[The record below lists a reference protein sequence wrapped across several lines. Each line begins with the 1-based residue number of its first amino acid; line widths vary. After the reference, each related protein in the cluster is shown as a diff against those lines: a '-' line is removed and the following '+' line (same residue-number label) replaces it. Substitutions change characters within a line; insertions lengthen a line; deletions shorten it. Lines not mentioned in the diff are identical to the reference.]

1 MCKTIQKLH
10 SMSLNNKTELAI
22 IEAARKVFI
31 SKGYGGT
38 TMEAIAS
45 VAKVNKASLH
55 YYYRSKDKLFGIVL
69 TEACGIIQEKLILII
84 KSEDNIEV
92 IIKEL
97 IDVYLETLINHP
109 CLPNFIVNEISS
121 NPEKTLKILLGDKLL
136 SFTVLRMIVTIRN
149 KLLEGNKEVN
159 NPFYLIL
166 NVVSLNVFPFLI
178 RPLIKNLFRMNDE
191 QFNSFMNN
199 RKSNL
204 SSFIL
209 RALKQ

>member
-1 MCKTIQKLH
+1 
-10 SMSLNNKTELAI
+10 MSLNNKTELAI

-92 IIKEL
+92 IIKK
-97 IDVYLETLINHP
+97 INDVYVETLINHP
-109 CLPNFIVNEISS
+109 YLPNFIINEISS
-121 NPEKTLKILLGDKLL
+121 NPEKIVKILLGDKL
-136 SFTVLRMIVTIRN
+136 STFTILRMMVIIRN
-149 KLLEGNKEVN
+149 KTFKGNKDVVN
-159 NPFYLIL
+159 SYDLIL
-166 NVVSLNVFPFLI
+166 NVISLNVFPFLI
-178 RPLIKNLFRMNDE
+178 RPIIKNLFRMNDE

>member
-1 MCKTIQKLH
+1 
-10 SMSLNNKTELAI
+10 MSLNNKTELAI

-109 CLPNFIVNEISS
+109 YLPNFIVNEISS

-204 SSFIL
+204 LSFIL